1 LEDKEKNFDLKEIV
15 SHFAIHGDYVG
26 GASYGS
32 GHINDTF
39 AVTMEQGG
47 AEVHY
52 LLQRVNHLV
61 FTDVPGLME
70 NIQRVTSWIQQKLL
84 AINCPHASRRSL
96 TLIPTHDEK
105 AFHLDENGNH
115 WRVYLFIEKAKGHDI
130 VDNTKQA
137 YEAARAF
144 AEFQSHLA
152 DLPGGDLNVTIP
164 NFHHT
169 PTRLKALKEAMA
181 KDSQGR
187 LASCKEEADFIL
199 EHEELLCRISGLL
212 DSGELPLR
220 SVHNDCKLNN
230 VLLDEDD
237 DTALAVIDLDTLM
250 PGSSLFDFGDLVRTS
265 TSPVA
270 EDEKDASKVTM
281 RMDMYKALEEG
292 FLSEG
297 NAYLTDK
304 EKELMPLGG
313 ITITGTVGIRF
324 LTDYL
329 NGDTYF
335 KTKYPEHNLVRC
347 RTQLA
352 LVKSIQENLFS

>member
-1 LEDKEKNFDLKEIV
+1 MENTNHYAPGEIV
-15 SHFAIHGDYVG
+15 SHFAIQGDYVS
-26 GASYGS
+26 AAPYGS

-47 AEVHY
+47 REVRY
-52 LLQRVNHLV
+52 LLQRVNHVV
-61 FTDVPGLME
+61 FQDVPALME
-70 NIQRVTSWIQQKLL
+70 NIQRVTSWVDKKLSESS
-84 AINCPHASRRSL
+84 CPDASRRSL
-96 TLIPTHDEK
+96 TLIPSHDDQSY
-105 AFHLDENGNH
+105 HRDEEGNF

-130 VDNTKQA
+130 IENTKQA
-137 YEAARAF
+137 YEASKAF

-169 PTRLKALKEAMA
+169 PTRLEALKEAMKSDA
-181 KDSQGR
+181 HGR
-187 LASCKEEADFIL
+187 LGTCREELDFIL
-199 EHEELLCRISGLL
+199 GREEELCRIAGFLE
-212 DSGELPLR
+212 SGEIPLR
-220 SVHNDCKLNN
+220 STHNDCKLNN

-237 DTALAVIDLDTLM
+237 DRALAVIDLDTLM

-281 RMDMYKALEEG
+281 NMDMYKALEEG
-292 FLSEG
+292 FLSKGED
-297 NAYLTDK
+297 YLTDH

-313 ITITGTVGIRF
+313 VTITGTVGIRF

-335 KTKYPEHNLVRC
+335 KTKYAEHNLVRC

-352 LVKSIQENLFS
+352 LVKSIESSLLS

>member
-1 LEDKEKNFDLKEIV
+1 MKFDLKEIV
-15 SHFAIHGDYVG
+15 SHFAIQGDYVD
-26 GASYGS
+26 AVPYGS

-39 AVTMEQGG
+39 ALKMLQGG
-47 AEVHY
+47 TVVRY

-70 NIQRVTSWIQQKLL
+70 NIERVTSWIHKRLE
-84 AINCPHASRRSL
+84 AISCPEASRRAL
-96 TLIPTHDEK
+96 NLIPTRDER
-105 AFHLDENGNH
+105 AFYLDPEGNF
-115 WRVYLFIEKAKGHDI
+115 WRVYLFIERAKGHDI
-130 VDNTKQA
+130 VENTKQA

-152 DLPGGDLNVTIP
+152 DLPGGNLNVTIP

-169 PTRLKALKEAMA
+169 PTRLEALKKAMA
-181 KDSQGR
+181 EDSCDR
-187 LASCKEEADFIL
+187 LKSCQKEVDFIM
-199 EHEELLCRISGLL
+199 EREELLCRIAGLL

-230 VLLDEDD
+230 VLLDEEN

-270 EDEKDASKVTM
+270 EDERDPSKVVM
-281 RMDMYKALEEG
+281 LMDMYDALKEGFLEEG
-292 FLSEG
+292 KNFLTE
-297 NAYLTDK
+297 TEVD
-304 EKELMPLGG
+304 LMPLGG

-329 NGDTYF
+329 SGDTYF
-335 KTKYPEHNLVRC
+335 KTKYSDHNLVRC

-352 LVKSIQENLFS
+352 LVGSIQAELFS